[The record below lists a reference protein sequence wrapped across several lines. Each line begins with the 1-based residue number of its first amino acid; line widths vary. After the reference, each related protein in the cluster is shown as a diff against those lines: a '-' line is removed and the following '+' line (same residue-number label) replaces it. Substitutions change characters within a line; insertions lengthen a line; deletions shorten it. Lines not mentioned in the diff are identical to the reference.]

1 MKIHNTVKGED
12 MQNFIEQFGDY
23 APIIF
28 LLLASILPIFLF
40 PPGIFSVIGGLLF
53 GFKLGAVLTIIAAII
68 YTNIMFLISRYFARN
83 KIENFLEKRLT
94 LKQFN
99 RIFGLKDNKLA
110 TFLIICRLIPILPNS
125 VVSYSYGLTRI
136 SFKHYFI
143 ANLIGLIPGR
153 LIWLNFGSKL
163 NNIWSLEFLMAAILI
178 LAFVIIGAIVAKNM
192 EKKQNG
198 STYDEPYIMKKILLT
213 CYSYII
219 YSKLYINFIL

>member
-12 MQNFIEQFGDY
+12 MQNFIEQFGNY

-53 GFKLGAVLTIIAAII
+53 GFTKGAILTIIAAII
-68 YTNIMFLISRYFARN
+68 YTNIMFLLSRYFARN
-83 KIENFLEKRLT
+83 KIENFLAKHLT
-94 LKQFN
+94 LKQYN
-99 RIFGLKDNKLA
+99 RIFGLNDNKLS

-125 VVSYSYGLTRI
+125 IVSYSYGLTRI

-163 NNIWSLEFLMAAILI
+163 NNIWSLEFLTAAILI

-192 EKKQNG
+192 E
-198 STYDEPYIMKKILLT
+198 
-213 CYSYII
+213 
-219 YSKLYINFIL
+219 

>member
-1 MKIHNTVKGED
+1 

-28 LLLASILPIFLF
+28 LLLASILPILLF

-53 GFKLGAVLTIIAAII
+53 GFTKGAILTIIAAII
-68 YTNIMFLISRYFARN
+68 YTNIMFLLSRYFARN

-99 RIFGLKDNKLA
+99 RIFGLNDNKLS

-125 VVSYSYGLTRI
+125 IVSYSYGLTRI
-136 SFKHYFI
+136 SFKHYFM

-192 EKKQNG
+192 E
-198 STYDEPYIMKKILLT
+198 
-213 CYSYII
+213 
-219 YSKLYINFIL
+219 

>member
-99 RIFGLKDNKLA
+99 RIFGLNDNKLA

-125 VVSYSYGLTRI
+125 IVSYSYGLTRI

-163 NNIWSLEFLMAAILI
+163 NNIWSLEFLTAAVLI
-178 LAFVIIGAIVAKNM
+178 VAFIGIGAIVEKNM
-192 EKKQNG
+192 E
-198 STYDEPYIMKKILLT
+198 
-213 CYSYII
+213 
-219 YSKLYINFIL
+219 

>member
-1 MKIHNTVKGED
+1 MKIYNTVKGED

-28 LLLASILPIFLF
+28 LLLASILPILLF

-99 RIFGLKDNKLA
+99 RIFGLNDNKLA

-125 VVSYSYGLTRI
+125 IVSYSYGLTRI
-136 SFKHYFI
+136 SFKHYFM
-143 ANLIGLIPGR
+143 AKLIGLIPGR

-192 EKKQNG
+192 E
-198 STYDEPYIMKKILLT
+198 
-213 CYSYII
+213 
-219 YSKLYINFIL
+219 

>member
-1 MKIHNTVKGED
+1 

-28 LLLASILPIFLF
+28 LLLASILPILLF

-53 GFKLGAVLTIIAAII
+53 GFKLGAVLTIIASII

-99 RIFGLKDNKLA
+99 RIFGLNDNKLA

-125 VVSYSYGLTRI
+125 IVSYSYGLTRI
-136 SFKHYFI
+136 SFKHYFM

-192 EKKQNG
+192 E
-198 STYDEPYIMKKILLT
+198 
-213 CYSYII
+213 
-219 YSKLYINFIL
+219 

>member
-1 MKIHNTVKGED
+1 

-94 LKQFN
+94 LKQYN
-99 RIFGLKDNKLA
+99 RIFGLNDNKLA
-110 TFLIICRLIPILPNS
+110 TFLVICRLIPILPNS

-178 LAFVIIGAIVAKNM
+178 IAFVAIGAIVTKNM
-192 EKKQNG
+192 E
-198 STYDEPYIMKKILLT
+198 
-213 CYSYII
+213 
-219 YSKLYINFIL
+219 

>member
-1 MKIHNTVKGED
+1 MKIHNTVKGEN

-94 LKQFN
+94 LKQYN
-99 RIFGLKDNKLA
+99 RIFGLNDNKLA
-110 TFLIICRLIPILPNS
+110 TFLVICRLIPILPNS

-178 LAFVIIGAIVAKNM
+178 IAFVAIGAIVAKNM
-192 EKKQNG
+192 E
-198 STYDEPYIMKKILLT
+198 
-213 CYSYII
+213 
-219 YSKLYINFIL
+219 

>member
-99 RIFGLKDNKLA
+99 RIFGLNDNKLA

-125 VVSYSYGLTRI
+125 IISYSYGLTRI

-163 NNIWSLEFLMAAILI
+163 NNIWSLEFLMAAVLI
-178 LAFVIIGAIVAKNM
+178 VAFIGIGAIVAKNM
-192 EKKQNG
+192 E
-198 STYDEPYIMKKILLT
+198 
-213 CYSYII
+213 
-219 YSKLYINFIL
+219 

>member
-1 MKIHNTVKGED
+1 
-12 MQNFIEQFGDY
+12 MQNLIEQFGDY

-28 LLLASILPIFLF
+28 LLLASILPILLF

-53 GFKLGAVLTIIAAII
+53 GFKLGAFLTIIAAII

-94 LKQFN
+94 LKQYN
-99 RIFGLKDNKLA
+99 RIFGLNDNKLA

-143 ANLIGLIPGR
+143 ANLIGLIPSR
-153 LIWLNFGSKL
+153 LIGLNFGSKL

-178 LAFVIIGAIVAKNM
+178 IAFVAIGAIVAKNM
-192 EKKQNG
+192 E
-198 STYDEPYIMKKILLT
+198 
-213 CYSYII
+213 
-219 YSKLYINFIL
+219 

>member
-99 RIFGLKDNKLA
+99 RIFGLNDNKLA

-125 VVSYSYGLTRI
+125 IVSYSYGLTRI

-163 NNIWSLEFLMAAILI
+163 NNIWSLEFLMAAVLI
-178 LAFVIIGAIVAKNM
+178 VAFIGIGAIVAKNM
-192 EKKQNG
+192 E
-198 STYDEPYIMKKILLT
+198 
-213 CYSYII
+213 
-219 YSKLYINFIL
+219 

>member
-1 MKIHNTVKGED
+1 

-53 GFKLGAVLTIIAAII
+53 GFTKGAILTIIAAII

-178 LAFVIIGAIVAKNM
+178 IAFVIIGAIVAKNM
-192 EKKQNG
+192 E
-198 STYDEPYIMKKILLT
+198 
-213 CYSYII
+213 
-219 YSKLYINFIL
+219 

>member
-1 MKIHNTVKGED
+1 

-28 LLLASILPIFLF
+28 LLLAAILPIFLF

-53 GFKLGAVLTIIAAII
+53 GFKLGAILTIIAAII

-83 KIENFLEKRLT
+83 KIENFLAKHLT
-94 LKQFN
+94 LKQYN
-99 RIFGLKDNKLA
+99 RIFGLNDNKLA

-163 NNIWSLEFLMAAILI
+163 NNIWSLEFLMAAVLI
-178 LAFVIIGAIVAKNM
+178 IAFIGIGAIVAKNM
-192 EKKQNG
+192 E
-198 STYDEPYIMKKILLT
+198 
-213 CYSYII
+213 
-219 YSKLYINFIL
+219 

>member
-1 MKIHNTVKGED
+1 MKIHNTVKGEN

-53 GFKLGAVLTIIAAII
+53 GFTKGATLTIIAAII

-99 RIFGLKDNKLA
+99 RIFSLNDNKLA

-125 VVSYSYGLTRI
+125 IVSYSYGLTRI

-178 LAFVIIGAIVAKNM
+178 IAFVSIGAIVAKNM
-192 EKKQNG
+192 E
-198 STYDEPYIMKKILLT
+198 
-213 CYSYII
+213 
-219 YSKLYINFIL
+219 

>member
-1 MKIHNTVKGED
+1 

-28 LLLASILPIFLF
+28 LLLASILPILLF

-53 GFKLGAVLTIIAAII
+53 GFTKGAILTIIAAII
-68 YTNIMFLISRYFARN
+68 YTNIMFLLSRYFARN
-83 KIENFLEKRLT
+83 KFENFLEKRLT

-125 VVSYSYGLTRI
+125 IVSYSYGLTRI

-163 NNIWSLEFLMAAILI
+163 NNIWSLEFLMAAVLI
-178 LAFVIIGAIVAKNM
+178 VAFIGIGAIVAKNM
-192 EKKQNG
+192 E
-198 STYDEPYIMKKILLT
+198 
-213 CYSYII
+213 
-219 YSKLYINFIL
+219 

>member
-12 MQNFIEQFGDY
+12 MQNFIEQFGNY

-53 GFKLGAVLTIIAAII
+53 GFTKGAILTIIAAII
-68 YTNIMFLISRYFARN
+68 YTNIMFLLSRYFARN
-83 KIENFLEKRLT
+83 KIENFLAKHLT
-94 LKQFN
+94 LKQYN
-99 RIFGLKDNKLA
+99 RIFGLNDNKLA

-163 NNIWSLEFLMAAILI
+163 NNIWSLEFLTAAVLI
-178 LAFVIIGAIVAKNM
+178 VAFIGIGAIVVKNM
-192 EKKQNG
+192 E
-198 STYDEPYIMKKILLT
+198 
-213 CYSYII
+213 
-219 YSKLYINFIL
+219 

>member
-1 MKIHNTVKGED
+1 

-28 LLLASILPIFLF
+28 LLLASILPILLF

-53 GFKLGAVLTIIAAII
+53 GFKLGAFLTIIAAII

-99 RIFGLKDNKLA
+99 RIFGLNDNKLA

-125 VVSYSYGLTRI
+125 IVSYSYGLTRI
-136 SFKHYFI
+136 SFKHYFM

-163 NNIWSLEFLMAAILI
+163 NNIWSLEFLTAAILI
-178 LAFVIIGAIVAKNM
+178 IAFVAIGAIVAKNM
-192 EKKQNG
+192 E
-198 STYDEPYIMKKILLT
+198 
-213 CYSYII
+213 
-219 YSKLYINFIL
+219 

>member
-1 MKIHNTVKGED
+1 

-28 LLLASILPIFLF
+28 LLLASFLPILLF

-53 GFKLGAVLTIIAAII
+53 GFKLGAFLTIIAAII

-125 VVSYSYGLTRI
+125 IVSYSYGLTRI

-163 NNIWSLEFLMAAILI
+163 NNIWSLEFLTAAILI
-178 LAFVIIGAIVAKNM
+178 IAFVIIGTIVAKNM
-192 EKKQNG
+192 E
-198 STYDEPYIMKKILLT
+198 
-213 CYSYII
+213 
-219 YSKLYINFIL
+219 

>member
-1 MKIHNTVKGED
+1 

-23 APIIF
+23 TPIIF

-53 GFKLGAVLTIIAAII
+53 GFKLGAVLTIIASII

-83 KIENFLEKRLT
+83 KIENFLAKHLT
-94 LKQFN
+94 LKQYN
-99 RIFGLKDNKLA
+99 RIFGLDDNKLA

-163 NNIWSLEFLMAAILI
+163 NNIWSLEFLTAAVLI
-178 LAFVIIGAIVAKNM
+178 VAFIGIGAIVTKNT
-192 EKKQNG
+192 E
-198 STYDEPYIMKKILLT
+198 
-213 CYSYII
+213 
-219 YSKLYINFIL
+219 

>member
-1 MKIHNTVKGED
+1 MKIHNTIKGED
-12 MQNFIEQFGDY
+12 MQNFIEQFGNY

-53 GFKLGAVLTIIAAII
+53 GFKLGAILTIIATII

-83 KIENFLEKRLT
+83 KIENFLAKRLT

-125 VVSYSYGLTRI
+125 IVSYSYGLTRI

-163 NNIWSLEFLMAAILI
+163 NNIWSLEFLIAAVLI
-178 LAFVIIGAIVAKNM
+178 VAFIGIGAIVAKNM
-192 EKKQNG
+192 E
-198 STYDEPYIMKKILLT
+198 
-213 CYSYII
+213 
-219 YSKLYINFIL
+219 

>member
-1 MKIHNTVKGED
+1 

-28 LLLASILPIFLF
+28 LLLASILPILLF

-94 LKQFN
+94 LKQYN
-99 RIFGLKDNKLA
+99 RIFGLNDNKLA
-110 TFLIICRLIPILPNS
+110 TFLVICRLIPILPNS

-178 LAFVIIGAIVAKNM
+178 IAFVIIGTIVAKNM
-192 EKKQNG
+192 E
-198 STYDEPYIMKKILLT
+198 
-213 CYSYII
+213 
-219 YSKLYINFIL
+219 

>member
-53 GFKLGAVLTIIAAII
+53 GFTKGATLTIIAAII

-99 RIFGLKDNKLA
+99 RIFGLNDNKLS

-125 VVSYSYGLTRI
+125 IVSYSYGLTRI

-178 LAFVIIGAIVAKNM
+178 IAFVAIGAIVAKNM
-192 EKKQNG
+192 E
-198 STYDEPYIMKKILLT
+198 
-213 CYSYII
+213 
-219 YSKLYINFIL
+219 

>member
-53 GFKLGAVLTIIAAII
+53 GFTKGAILTIIAAII
-68 YTNIMFLISRYFARN
+68 YTNIMFLLSRYFARN

-94 LKQFN
+94 LKQYN
-99 RIFGLKDNKLA
+99 RIFGLNDNKLA

-125 VVSYSYGLTRI
+125 IVSYSYGLTRI

-163 NNIWSLEFLMAAILI
+163 NNIWSLEFLTAAILI

-192 EKKQNG
+192 E
-198 STYDEPYIMKKILLT
+198 
-213 CYSYII
+213 
-219 YSKLYINFIL
+219 

>member
-1 MKIHNTVKGED
+1 MKIHNTVQGED

-99 RIFGLKDNKLA
+99 RIFGLNDNKLS

-125 VVSYSYGLTRI
+125 IVSYSYGLTRI

-178 LAFVIIGAIVAKNM
+178 IAFVAIGAIVAKNM
-192 EKKQNG
+192 E
-198 STYDEPYIMKKILLT
+198 
-213 CYSYII
+213 
-219 YSKLYINFIL
+219 

>member
-1 MKIHNTVKGED
+1 MKIHNTIKGED

-28 LLLASILPIFLF
+28 LLLASILPVFLF

-53 GFKLGAVLTIIAAII
+53 GFTKGAILTIIAAII
-68 YTNIMFLISRYFARN
+68 YTNIMFLLSRYFARN

-94 LKQFN
+94 LKQYN
-99 RIFGLKDNKLA
+99 RIFGLNDNKLA
-110 TFLIICRLIPILPNS
+110 TFLVICRLIPILPNS

-163 NNIWSLEFLMAAILI
+163 NNIWSLEFLMAAVLI
-178 LAFVIIGAIVAKNM
+178 VAFIGIGAIVAKNM
-192 EKKQNG
+192 E
-198 STYDEPYIMKKILLT
+198 
-213 CYSYII
+213 
-219 YSKLYINFIL
+219 

>member
-1 MKIHNTVKGED
+1 

-28 LLLASILPIFLF
+28 LLLASILPILLF

-53 GFKLGAVLTIIAAII
+53 GFTKGAIWTIIAAII

-83 KIENFLEKRLT
+83 KIENFLAKHLT

-99 RIFGLKDNKLA
+99 RIFGLNDNKLA

-163 NNIWSLEFLMAAILI
+163 NNIWSLEFLTAVVLI
-178 LAFVIIGAIVAKNM
+178 VAFIGIGAIVAKNM
-192 EKKQNG
+192 E
-198 STYDEPYIMKKILLT
+198 
-213 CYSYII
+213 
-219 YSKLYINFIL
+219 

>member
-1 MKIHNTVKGED
+1 

-28 LLLASILPIFLF
+28 LLLASFLPILLF

-53 GFKLGAVLTIIAAII
+53 GFKLGAFLTIIAAII

-83 KIENFLEKRLT
+83 KIEKFLEKRLT

-125 VVSYSYGLTRI
+125 IVSYSYGLTRI

-178 LAFVIIGAIVAKNM
+178 IAFVAIGAIVAKNM
-192 EKKQNG
+192 E
-198 STYDEPYIMKKILLT
+198 
-213 CYSYII
+213 
-219 YSKLYINFIL
+219 

>member
-1 MKIHNTVKGED
+1 
-12 MQNFIEQFGDY
+12 MQNFIEQFGNC

-53 GFKLGAVLTIIAAII
+53 GLKLGAVLTIIAAII

-99 RIFGLKDNKLA
+99 RIFGLNDNKLA

-125 VVSYSYGLTRI
+125 IVSYSYGLTRI
-136 SFKHYFI
+136 SFKHYFM

-178 LAFVIIGAIVAKNM
+178 IAFVIIGTIVAKNM
-192 EKKQNG
+192 E
-198 STYDEPYIMKKILLT
+198 
-213 CYSYII
+213 
-219 YSKLYINFIL
+219 

>member
-99 RIFGLKDNKLA
+99 RIFGLNDNKLA

-125 VVSYSYGLTRI
+125 IVSYSYGLTRI

-178 LAFVIIGAIVAKNM
+178 IAFVAIGAIVAKNM
-192 EKKQNG
+192 E
-198 STYDEPYIMKKILLT
+198 
-213 CYSYII
+213 
-219 YSKLYINFIL
+219 

>member
-99 RIFGLKDNKLA
+99 RIFGLNDNKLA

-125 VVSYSYGLTRI
+125 IVSYSYGLTRI

-163 NNIWSLEFLMAAILI
+163 NNIWSLEFLTAVVLI
-178 LAFVIIGAIVAKNM
+178 VVFIGIGAIVAKNM
-192 EKKQNG
+192 E
-198 STYDEPYIMKKILLT
+198 
-213 CYSYII
+213 
-219 YSKLYINFIL
+219 

>member
-53 GFKLGAVLTIIAAII
+53 GFTKGAILTIIAAII

-163 NNIWSLEFLMAAILI
+163 NNIWSLEFLMAAVLI
-178 LAFVIIGAIVAKNM
+178 VAFIGIGAIVAKNM
-192 EKKQNG
+192 E
-198 STYDEPYIMKKILLT
+198 
-213 CYSYII
+213 
-219 YSKLYINFIL
+219 

>member
-1 MKIHNTVKGED
+1 

-99 RIFGLKDNKLA
+99 RIFGLNDKKLA

-125 VVSYSYGLTRI
+125 IVSYSYGLTRI

-178 LAFVIIGAIVAKNM
+178 IAFAIIGTIVAKNM
-192 EKKQNG
+192 E
-198 STYDEPYIMKKILLT
+198 
-213 CYSYII
+213 
-219 YSKLYINFIL
+219 

>member
-1 MKIHNTVKGED
+1 

-28 LLLASILPIFLF
+28 LLLASILPILLF

-99 RIFGLKDNKLA
+99 RIFGLNDNKLA
-110 TFLIICRLIPILPNS
+110 TFLIIYRLIPILPNS
-125 VVSYSYGLTRI
+125 IVSYSYGLTRI
-136 SFKHYFI
+136 SFKHYFM

-178 LAFVIIGAIVAKNM
+178 IAFVIIGTIVAKNM
-192 EKKQNG
+192 E
-198 STYDEPYIMKKILLT
+198 
-213 CYSYII
+213 
-219 YSKLYINFIL
+219 

>member
-1 MKIHNTVKGED
+1 

-28 LLLASILPIFLF
+28 LLLASILPILLF

-99 RIFGLKDNKLA
+99 RIFSLNDKKLA

-125 VVSYSYGLTRI
+125 IVSYSYGLTRI
-136 SFKHYFI
+136 SFKHYFM
-143 ANLIGLIPGR
+143 ANLIGLIPSR

-178 LAFVIIGAIVAKNM
+178 IAFVIIGAIVAKNM
-192 EKKQNG
+192 E
-198 STYDEPYIMKKILLT
+198 
-213 CYSYII
+213 
-219 YSKLYINFIL
+219 

>member
-1 MKIHNTVKGED
+1 
-12 MQNFIEQFGDY
+12 MQNFIEQFGNC

-28 LLLASILPIFLF
+28 LLLASILPIFMF

-83 KIENFLEKRLT
+83 KIENFLAKHLT

-99 RIFGLKDNKLA
+99 RIFGLNDNKLA

-163 NNIWSLEFLMAAILI
+163 NNIWSLEFLTAVVLI
-178 LAFVIIGAIVAKNM
+178 VVFIGIGAIVAKNM
-192 EKKQNG
+192 E
-198 STYDEPYIMKKILLT
+198 
-213 CYSYII
+213 
-219 YSKLYINFIL
+219 